1 MTQPKI
7 SSEMAEVLRFRVP
20 PWFDP
25 VPWFVWE
32 RLDQERVLALARVQ
46 MQLQRSI
53 LLAQQRALNEAIKI
67 LG

>member
-1 MTQPKI
+1 
-7 SSEMAEVLRFRVP
+7 MAEVKMNPELAEILRFRVP

-32 RLDQERVLALARVQ
+32 RLDKEKVLALTKV
-46 MQLQRSI
+46 QLQLQKSV
-53 LLAQQRALNEAIKI
+53 LLAQQRAINQVMEV